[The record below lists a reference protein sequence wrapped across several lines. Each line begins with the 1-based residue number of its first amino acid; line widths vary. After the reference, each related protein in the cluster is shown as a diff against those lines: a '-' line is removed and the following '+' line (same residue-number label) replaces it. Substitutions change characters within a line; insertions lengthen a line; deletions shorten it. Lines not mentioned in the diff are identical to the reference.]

1 MAHFFNGIGNWF
13 KDFGESF
20 VNYFKSMTMKKLEK
34 LLLTLGSLII
44 LIVSLIWN
52 IYGDTVL
59 KIYVAWLILG
69 LCTGVAGGILTLV
82 GAHFNSFDIKKS
94 GLILIGVGSV
104 LSLGNCFTYIYVLI
118 NAKSMFATSIDY
130 SAGVIVTFLVF
141 NILSFACMIGGYVL
155 QIIRKAKNIED

>member
-20 VNYFKSMTMKKLEK
+20 VNYFKTMTIKKLEK

-52 IYGDTVL
+52 VYGDTVL

-82 GAHFNSFDIKKS
+82 GTHFNAFDIKTS
-94 GLILIGVGSV
+94 GLVLIAVGSV

-118 NAKSMFATSIDY
+118 NAKTMFASSINY
-130 SAGVIVTFLVF
+130 SAGIIVTFLVF
-141 NILSFACMIGGYVL
+141 NIISFACMVGGYVL
-155 QIIRKAKNIED
+155 QIIRKSNNLDD